1 MKEEFW
7 RAIVACNEDYDGTF
21 FYGVTT
27 TKIFCRPSCRSKTP
41 KRENVKIFYN
51 SKEPLAEG
59 FRPCKRCR
67 PDLLQH
73 VTTKEMLVNKAKQY
87 LSEHYTETIPLE
99 RLGKEL
105 YASPFYL
112 HKLFKAETGMSPH
125 QFILHQRVEVAK
137 KWMVETNLPLTNIAL
152 EVGFKSSAHF
162 SAVFRKM
169 VGCTP
174 MEYRLRAN
182 PS

>member
-7 RAIVACNEDYDGTF
+7 HAIVACNKDYDGIF

-27 TKIFCRPSCRSKTP
+27 TRIFCRPSCRSKTP
-41 KRENVKIFYN
+41 KWENVRIFYN

-67 PDLLQH
+67 PDLLH
-73 VTTKEMLVNKAKQY
+73 HATTKEMLVNKAKQY
-87 LSEHYTETIPLE
+87 LSERLTETISL
-99 RLGKEL
+99 RQLAKEL

-112 HKLFKAETGMSPH
+112 QKMFKAETGMSPH
-125 QFILHQRVEVAK
+125 QFVLHQRVEVEK
-137 KWMVETNLPLTNIAL
+137 KRMVETTLPLIHIAL

-162 SAVFRKM
+162 SSVFRKM

-174 MEYRLRAN
+174 TEYRSRAN